1 MKLRA
6 SQAETKSDAMRPNVV
21 QLREFYASA
30 LGARV
35 RRSLSLAVRGCWPEL
50 AGDTLV
56 GVGYANP
63 ALRSFLRQEKH
74 DKATIFSLMPAAQGA
89 VVWPDYGAN
98 RSVLYKAGRFPLRD
112 HQLNRLLLV
121 HALEHSEDEA
131 QLLAECWRVLVP
143 GGRMIVVVPSRRS
156 MWSRGAATPF
166 SHGKPYS
173 AAQLRE
179 VVCEQFT
186 LVQTRGVLSYAPSQ
200 SRWLLKLSG
209 VLERLSPWLSPML
222 GGAILMEVEKQL
234 YAGVK
239 DRKAPRR
246 LADYVPAAVKPA
258 LSRVYAQNT
267 PRKP

>member
-1 MKLRA
+1 
-6 SQAETKSDAMRPNVV
+6 MRPNVV

-30 LGARV
+30 LGMRV
-35 RRSLSLAVRGCWPEL
+35 RRSLSLAVRACWPEL
-50 AGDTLV
+50 SGDTLV

-63 ALRSFLRQEKH
+63 ILRSFLRQEKH
-74 DKATIFSLMPAAQGA
+74 EKAAIFSLMPAAQGA

-98 RSVLYKAGRFPLRD
+98 RSVLYEAGRFPLRD
-112 HQLNRLLLV
+112 HQLNRLLLL

-156 MWSRGAATPF
+156 MWSRSAATPF

-186 LVQTRGVLSYAPSQ
+186 LVQTRGALAFAPSQ
-200 SRWLLKLSG
+200 SRWLLKVSG
-209 VLERLSPWLSPML
+209 LLERLSPWLSPML
-222 GGAILMEVEKQL
+222 GGVILMEVEKQL
-234 YAGVK
+234 YAGIK
-239 DRKAPRR
+239 GKREPKR
-246 LADYVPAAVKPA
+246 LTDYVPAAAKPA
-258 LSRVYAQNT
+258 LSRDSGD
-267 PRKP
+267 